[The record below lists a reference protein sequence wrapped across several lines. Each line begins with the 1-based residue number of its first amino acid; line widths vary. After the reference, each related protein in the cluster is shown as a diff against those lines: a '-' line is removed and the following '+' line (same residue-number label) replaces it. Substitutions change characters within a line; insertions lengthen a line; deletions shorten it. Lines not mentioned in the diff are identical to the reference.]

1 MVISKLIIPFGYC
14 ELVAV
19 ENIWLLHI
27 PNHSSLAATNSGV
40 LCLSYTK
47 FWDAISPLMMAAEH
61 IHHSKTKLPQYVCV
75 CVCHLIIN
83 QYFFCVC
90 IKVPS
95 RSMFCTNLS

>member
-61 IHHSKTKLPQYVCV
+61 IHHSKTMIKQGKVAPICV
-75 CVCHLIIN
+75 CVC
-83 QYFFCVC
+83 
-90 IKVPS
+90 
-95 RSMFCTNLS
+95 LSFNY